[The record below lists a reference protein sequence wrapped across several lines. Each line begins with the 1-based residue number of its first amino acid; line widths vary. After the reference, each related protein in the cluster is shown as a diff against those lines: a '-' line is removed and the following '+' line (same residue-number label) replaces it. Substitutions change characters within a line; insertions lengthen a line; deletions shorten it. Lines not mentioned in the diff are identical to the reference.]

1 MQNKQLIAEL
11 YLCAAQCEACYKACL
26 SEKDKDKL
34 QRCMVLD
41 QECDD
46 MCQLTARLL
55 EKGSEY
61 ADKYLKLCAEICT
74 ACAEEC
80 RKHHH
85 DHCQK
90 CADECRKCAEMC
102 MEHEHHVET

>member
-1 MQNKQLIAEL
+1 MQDKHLIDEL

-26 SEKDKDKL
+26 LEKDKDKL
-34 QRCMVLD
+34 QRCMILD
-41 QECDD
+41 QECNDI
-46 MCQLTARLL
+46 CQLTGRLL

-61 ADKYLKLCAEICT
+61 ADKYLKLCSEICS

-80 RKHHH
+80 QKHHH

-90 CADECRKCAEMC
+90 CAVECRRCAEMC

>member
-1 MQNKQLIAEL
+1 MDTKQTIAEL
-11 YLCAAQCEACYKACL
+11 YLCAAQCDACYKACL
-26 SEKDKDKL
+26 SQDDDKM
-34 QRCMVLD
+34 QRCMNLTL
-41 QECDD
+41 ECFET
-46 MCQLTARLL
+46 CGFLGKLL

-61 ADKYLKLCAEICT
+61 ADKYLKLCAQICD

-90 CADECRKCAEMC
+90 CAEQCHKCSEMC
-102 MEHEHHVET
+102 LHAIPT